1 VSLNLLRANNST
13 PPEAALIFDAALCL
27 WAVIRFGQTSGGEPT
42 VFISWSMSAA
52 VANYI
57 STGQGTISIQGIGAV
72 SSSTHILQAVA
83 NRLDMLS
90 WGIAAA
96 YKRVLLHLASN
107 EGMDQTF

>member
-1 VSLNLLRANNST
+1 
-13 PPEAALIFDAALCL
+13 
-27 WAVIRFGQTSGGEPT
+27 
-42 VFISWSMSAA
+42 
-52 VANYI
+52 
-57 STGQGTISIQGIGAV
+57 V